1 MLGEPLPY
9 TGCPL
14 DRAGD
19 RRTQPAWLAARLT
32 APETAFLAVW
42 RDAGHVTGT
51 QAPRPLMLQ
60 GEDASLALEL
70 ADEVVFLGVERGEA
84 AHEGVGAGRAVF
96 ALDLSGLAE
105 SEVLDAVGNRG
116 TFQDLRR
123 IGPLLARADGA
134 LLAYARA
141 ILRWHRGH
149 RYCGWCGAATAAK
162 DGGHVRICTRE
173 GCGCTHHPRTDPA
186 VIMLVHDGGE
196 HCVLGRQPRHPA
208 GMHTVLAGFVEPGES
223 LEEAVVRE
231 VEEEV
236 GLVAETPRYM
246 GAQPWPFPGQLMIG
260 FQVRAPHAP
269 LRVHPDEL
277 ERARWFHRDEL
288 LASAEDERFHLP
300 RRDSI
305 ARRLIEAWLAGEDG

>member
-1 MLGEPLPY
+1 MIGEPLPY

-32 APETAFLAVW
+32 DPETRFLAVW
-42 RDAGHVTGT
+42 QDASHVT
-51 QAPRPLMLQ
+51 AAEPPRPVSLQ

-70 ADEVVFLGVERGEA
+70 AEEVVFLGLERDSEQGE
-84 AHEGVGAGRAVF
+84 RAVF
-96 ALDLSGLAE
+96 ALDLSGLAAA
-105 SEVLDAVGNRG
+105 EVLDAVGNHG

-123 IGPLLARADGA
+123 IGPELDRPDGA

-149 RYCGWCGAATAAK
+149 RYCGCCGAPTAAK
-162 DGGHVRICTRE
+162 DGGHVRICT
-173 GCGCTHHPRTDPA
+173 GTDCGVTHHPRTDPA

-196 HCVLGRQPRHPA
+196 HCVLGRQSRHPP

-231 VEEEV
+231 VAEEI
-236 GLVAETPRYM
+236 GLDAARPRYM
-246 GAQPWPFPGQLMIG
+246 GAQPWPFPAQLMVG
-260 FQVRAPHAP
+260 FHVRAPFAP

-277 ERARWFHRDEL
+277 DHARWYHRDEL
-288 LASAEDERFHLP
+288 LDLRESDTFRLP

-305 ARRLIEAWLAGEDG
+305 ARRLIDAWLAGEAG